1 MPLIEGIGGIHM
13 AKYKPRHAGGTYYQ
27 GKSSASKS
35 PRASRYQDSM
45 EYKFDE
51 NEIVPKNTAAQKTQ
65 PQTSEPSFTAKT
77 VNTAQAPQ
85 AKQVQRPVSAPTQN
99 VQKSAQSSQPKPQPQ
114 QRVAQHA
121 APSQPKP
128 QQRVAQHAAPTQPK
142 PQQRAAQHAAPTQP
156 RAQQTERKN
165 PQYSYSNPYQISP
178 RQEVRPSGFALALRI
193 IISTLAGLGIVFF
206 LIPIVKNYF
215 TVTSIIAIAF
225 LALLIVHVN
234 IKRILTND
242 GERRVL
248 SVLWHVVSVV
258 FLLCICWL
266 GFITFQMV
274 SVDTSEP
281 DDNSTVIVLGAKV
294 YQSGVSVA
302 LQNRLNTAITYLSKN
317 PSTKVIVTGGQ
328 GSDEPWSEASA
339 AKNYLVDQ
347 GIKEERILT
356 EDKSTSTEENLS
368 YSKTIMSENNLGN
381 SIVLVTQSFHM
392 FRASSQAKDLG
403 YTVYCL
409 PCKTN
414 VWLLPTYYSREVLAI
429 TKYYITKLV

>member
-51 NEIVPKNTAAQKTQ
+51 NEIVPKNTAVKKTQ
-65 PQTSEPSFTAKT
+65 PQTSEPLPTSQPTKTAK
-77 VNTAQAPQ
+77 TAQAPQ
-85 AKQVQRPVSAPTQN
+85 AKQVQKPVSAPTQN
-99 VQKSAQSSQPKPQPQ
+99 VQKSAQPKPQPQ

-142 PQQRAAQHAAPTQP
+142 PQQRAAQHAAPAQP
-156 RAQQTERKN
+156 RVQQAERKN
-165 PQYSYSNPYQISP
+165 PQYFYSNPYQISP

-347 GIKEERILT
+347 GIKEDRILT

>member
-51 NEIVPKNTAAQKTQ
+51 NEIVPKNTAVQKTQ

-85 AKQVQRPVSAPTQN
+85 AKQVQKLVSAPAQN
-99 VQKSAQSSQPKPQPQ
+99 VQKSAQPKPQPQ
-114 QRVAQHA
+114 QRTAQHA
-121 APSQPKP
+121 VPTQPKP
-128 QQRVAQHAAPTQPK
+128 QQRVAQHAAPAQPK

-156 RAQQTERKN
+156 RVQQAERKN

-258 FLLCICWL
+258 FLLCVCWL

-302 LQNRLNTAITYLSKN
+302 LQNRLNTAITYLSKK

>member
-85 AKQVQRPVSAPTQN
+85 AKQVQKPVSAPAQN
-99 VQKSAQSSQPKPQPQ
+99 VQKSAQPKPQPQ
-114 QRVAQHA
+114 QRTAQHA
-121 APSQPKP
+121 VPTQPKP
-128 QQRVAQHAAPTQPK
+128 QQRTVQHAVTTQPK

-156 RAQQTERKN
+156 RVQQAERKN

-258 FLLCICWL
+258 FLLCVCWL